1 MSVYLAQMQTM
12 PIATMSAAKQG
23 TVICKHWVLT
33 PTDRDRDRYPRCNLL
48 EVVIINRV
56 EIVRDGQVVVVLGQE
71 AVPGLQIL
79 AHSLHDGCKGKSLV
93 YLV

>member
-1 MSVYLAQMQTM
+1 MQTM

-23 TVICKHWVLT
+23 TVICIYWVLT
-33 PTDRDRDRYPRCNLL
+33 PKYRDMDRYSRCNLL

-56 EIVRDGQVVVVLGQE
+56 EVVRDGQVVVVLGQE

-79 AHSLHDGCKGKSLV
+79 GHSLHDGCKGKSLV

>member
-1 MSVYLAQMQTM
+1 MQTM
-12 PIATMSAAKQG
+12 PIATVSAAKQG
-23 TVICKHWVLT
+23 TVICIYWVLT
-33 PTDRDRDRYPRCNLL
+33 PKDRDRDRYPRCNLL

>member
-23 TVICKHWVLT
+23 TVICIYWVLT
-33 PTDRDRDRYPRCNLL
+33 PKDRDWDRYPRCNLL

-79 AHSLHDGCKGKSLV
+79 AHSLHDGCKGKLLV

>member
-1 MSVYLAQMQTM
+1 MQTM

-23 TVICKHWVLT
+23 TVICILYWVHLKIGIN
-33 PTDRDRDRYPRCNLL
+33 RYPRCNLL

-56 EIVRDGQVVVVLGQE
+56 EIVRDGQFVVVLGQE

-79 AHSLHDGCKGKSLV
+79 GHSLHDGCKGKLLV